1 MNVLLSSVGRRSY
14 LVRYFQEALAGK
26 GRVVVTNSVSDAPA
40 MRMADRVYVVPN
52 ASEDGYIQRMLEI
65 CRTEHIGLLCSLH
78 DWEAPFL
85 AAHAEAF
92 RAIGVRPM
100 ISSPEV
106 IRICLDK
113 ALTATFCAEHQIR
126 FPKTYTSV
134 EQALAAIGRGEVA
147 YPLMVKPACGQGSI
161 ELYRVQDEEEL
172 RVLFRLA
179 SKRIQQYAAN
189 GLLASDSG
197 SEILIQ
203 EMIQGTEYG
212 LDVVHD
218 LDGRFAACLVK
229 RKLAM
234 RAGETDA
241 AETMESSELAAFGRK
256 IGEALGHIGML
267 DVDVMVDEKGPCLLE
282 LNPRFGGHYPFSH
295 MAGANVPAALVAWA
309 EGRTPEPQWL
319 CVKPAI
325 RYAKDIALVKLST

>member
-14 LVRYFQEALAGK
+14 LVRYFQEALAGR
-26 GRVVVTNSVSDAPA
+26 GRVVVTNSVTDAPA
-40 MRMADRVYVVPN
+40 MRMADRAHVVPN

-65 CRTEHIGLLCSLH
+65 CQAERIDLLCSLH

-85 AAHAEAF
+85 AANAEAF
-92 RAIGVRPM
+92 RAIGVCPM
-100 ISSPEV
+100 ISRSEV
-106 IRICLDK
+106 IRMCLDK
-113 ALTATFCAEHQIR
+113 GLTGLFCAEHQIR
-126 FPKTYTSV
+126 FPKTFTSV
-134 EQALAAIGRGEVA
+134 EQAVAAIGRSEVA
-147 YPLMVKPACGQGSI
+147 YPLMIKPACGQGSI

-179 SKRIQQYAAN
+179 SKRIRQYAAN
-189 GLLASDSG
+189 GLLASDAGSG
-197 SEILIQ
+197 MLIQ
-203 EMIQGTEYG
+203 EMIQGIEYG

-241 AETMESSELAAFGRK
+241 AETIESPDLTAFGRK

-267 DVDVMVDEKGPCLLE
+267 DVDVMVDEQGPCLLE

-309 EGRTPEPQWL
+309 EGRMPEPQWL
-319 CVKPAI
+319 RVEPGV

>member
-14 LVRYFQEALAGK
+14 LLRYFQEALAGK

-40 MRMADRVYVVPN
+40 MRIADRAYVVPN
-52 ASEDGYIQRMLEI
+52 ASEAGYIERMLEI
-65 CRTEHIGLLCSLH
+65 CQAEKIGLLCSLH

-85 AAHAEAF
+85 ATNAEAF

-113 ALTATFCAEHQIR
+113 GLTASFCAQHQIR

-134 EQALAAIGRGEVA
+134 EEAVAAIRRGDIVF
-147 YPLMVKPACGQGSI
+147 PLMIKPACGQGSI
-161 ELYRVQDEEEL
+161 ELYRAQDEEEL
-172 RVLFRLA
+172 RILFQLA
-179 SKRIQQYAAN
+179 SKRIRQYAAN

-197 SEILIQ
+197 GGMLIQ
-203 EMIQGTEYG
+203 EMIQGVEYG

-241 AETMESSELAAFGRK
+241 AETVESPELAAFGRK
-256 IGEALGHIGML
+256 IGDALGHIGML
-267 DVDVMVDEKGPCLLE
+267 DVDVMVDEQGPCLLE

-295 MAGANVPAALVAWA
+295 EAGANVPAALIAWS
-309 EGRTPEPQWL
+309 EGREPDPVWL
-319 CVKPAI
+319 SVKPGI
-325 RYAKDIALVKLST
+325 RCSKDICLVRIS